1 MRWTVCT
8 LAALSLA
15 APALAGPPGR
25 GGFGGP
31 GGRPG
36 GFGDPEAMEERMD
49 QRAER
54 MAELL
59 DLTADQ
65 KAAFDKL
72 RGDEFERAKPKLERM
87 RAAHEELRGLL
98 DADTT
103 DAARVGALVIETHQL
118 KGELKAAK
126 DAVEAELVKLLD
138 DEQRFAFEALQESRK
153 GGHDR
158 RGKGHRGPGGRGGWD
173 APPPPQG

>member
-8 LAALSLA
+8 LAALALA
-15 APALAGPPGR
+15 APAVAGPHGR

-31 GGRPG
+31 GRMGGP

-72 RGDEFERAKPKLERM
+72 RAEEFERAKPKMERM

-98 DADTT
+98 DADTN
-103 DAARVGALVIETHQL
+103 DAAKVGALVIETHRL

-126 DAVEAELVKLLD
+126 DTVESELVKLLD
-138 DEQRFAFEALQESRK
+138 DEQRFAFEALKESRK

-158 RGKGHRGPGGRGGWD
+158 RGRGRRGGRGGWD
-173 APPPPQG
+173 APPPPAG